1 MFFHC
6 SCKNS
11 NTSEYN
17 NSTMVDSIIIDSNTI
32 KEDNFELD
40 IQLKRMHENKLFYNT
55 STLYEVIQPTA
66 NCQMGCFYC
75 GQNHEKKNKP
85 SYKKIS

>member
-1 MFFHC
+1 LFLDQTSFKMKQVLMHKMILILMFFHC

-17 NSTMVDSIIIDSNTI
+17 NSTKVDSIIIDSNTI

-40 IQLKRMHENKLFYNT
+40 IQLKRMHENKLFYK
-55 STLYEVIQPTA
+55 EVIQS
-66 NCQMGCFYC
+66 N
-75 GQNHEKKNKP
+75 
-85 SYKKIS
+85 